1 MATWRERHIR
11 FASTG
16 TDDIRQRCHIT
27 VRTNCVSLCFVSQIW
42 LQIRIDATGTPHFW
56 AGKYVLLPHFML
68 RFNTPM
74 EKPRPRSTG
83 LLQFHGGGTSDGTW
97 EAPSPPLTIVAAPY
111 SR

>member
-68 RFNTPM
+68 AHSIR
-74 EKPRPRSTG
+74 RWRSPVRAARGFSSSTEG
-83 LLQFHGGGTSDGTW
+83 EPVTELGRLRHRRLL
-97 EAPSPPLTIVAAPY
+97 
-111 SR
+111 